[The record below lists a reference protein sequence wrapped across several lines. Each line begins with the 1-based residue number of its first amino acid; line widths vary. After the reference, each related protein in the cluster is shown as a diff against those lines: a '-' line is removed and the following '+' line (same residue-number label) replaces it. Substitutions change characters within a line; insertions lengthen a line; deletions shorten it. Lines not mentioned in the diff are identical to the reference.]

1 MPPRFGAALSTL
13 TLPPFWHSAG
23 GCDFATNPEATGR
36 ETSIV
41 WTPDADPA
49 TILLT
54 RSPIVSANVA
64 SAETLRIDEEEPTA
78 ANAHRTLAVGG
89 AQFPAFMLSE
99 TTAGTPL
106 AAIIPLDDDTLDRL
120 AALNRLWAGLRRP
133 PAPLDDRVTPQRR
146 RRLQQMLRVIDGRLA
161 GNTYRNIAQVLFP
174 KHRIDPAAWAGD
186 ALRET
191 TIRLARDGFKLVEG
205 GYRTILRRPRRS

>member
-1 MPPRFGAALSTL
+1 M
-13 TLPPFWHSAG
+13 LPPLWRSAG
-23 GCDFATNPEATGR
+23 GCDFATDPEAAGH
-36 ETSIV
+36 ETSII

-54 RSPIVSANVA
+54 SSPIVTEGAL
-64 SAETLRIDEEEPTA
+64 SAEALRSEGRPTLENGA
-78 ANAHRTLAVGG
+78 QVLLAGD
-89 AQFPAFMLSE
+89 AQFPAFMSE
-99 TTAGTPL
+99 APAGRPL

-120 AALNRLWAGLRRP
+120 AALGRFWAGLRRP
-133 PAPLDDRVTPQRR
+133 PTPLDDRVTPQRR
-146 RRLQQMLRVIDGRLA
+146 RRLQQMLRVIDGRQA
-161 GNTYRNIAQVLFP
+161 GNTYRSIAQALFP

-191 TIRLARDGFKLVEG
+191 IIRLARDGFKLVDG